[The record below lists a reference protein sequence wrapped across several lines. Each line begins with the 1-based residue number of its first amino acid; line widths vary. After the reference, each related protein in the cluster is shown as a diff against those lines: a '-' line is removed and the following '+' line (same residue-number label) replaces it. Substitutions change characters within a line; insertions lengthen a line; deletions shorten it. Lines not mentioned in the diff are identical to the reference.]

1 MAIAVGFSG
10 VAGSG
15 AGVRLVQETA
25 GAACDLLLA
34 PREVSVNRD
43 RLLAAWALANVTSV
57 LELYRYWTVAILI
70 SEVTGKYRKEWPSE
84 CNYA

>member
-10 VAGSG
+10 VAGSR
-15 AGVRLVQETA
+15 AGVSLVQGTA

-34 PREVSVNRD
+34 PREFSVNRD

-57 LELYRYWTVAILI
+57 LELYRYWTVTILNFEI
-70 SEVTGKYRKEWPSE
+70 TVINRVKG
-84 CNYA
+84 NV

>member
-10 VAGSG
+10 VAGSR

-43 RLLAAWALANVTSV
+43 RLLAAWALANITSV
-57 LELYRYWTVAILI
+57 LELYRYSI
-70 SEVTGKYRKEWPSE
+70 GQ
-84 CNYA
+84 